1 MGYEPPATMPP
12 WRTVPGLG
20 GGFTIEIQVHEFD
33 IVTWF
38 GGAPI
43 SVRGVVSRADPA
55 FPTLDTGMSAV
66 VTYRDEVVGHVTG
79 SWLSR
84 IWASHRG
91 IIGTRGTIVIDAWD
105 HLRFAGER
113 AATVRDEEIVPTRGP
128 DDAVRAEDEHFLR
141 CIARD
146 KEPLVSG
153 EAGMTAVELALA
165 CIASSEENVVIILPR
180 AH

>member
-1 MGYEPPATMPP
+1 M
-12 WRTVPGLG
+12 
-20 GGFTIEIQVHEFD
+20 
-33 IVTWF
+33 
-38 GGAPI
+38 
-43 SVRGVVSRADPA
+43 
-55 FPTLDTGMSAV
+55 
-66 VTYRDEVVGHVTG
+66 
-79 SWLSR
+79 
-84 IWASHRG
+84 
-91 IIGTRGTIVIDAWD
+91 IDAWD

-146 KEPLVSG
+146 EEPLVSG

-165 CIASSEENVVIILPR
+165 CIASSEENAVIILPR